1 MFSRQQFKDTC
12 KILAIYSSNWVTP
25 MQVLSRL
32 RDLKKTKEIKILSD
46 VFESMPGFATCIIQD
61 FIGEMRLKVIVD

>member
-12 KILAIYSSNWVTP
+12 KVLAIYTANMVTP

-32 RDLKKTKEIKILSD
+32 RDLKRMKEIKILSD
-46 VFESMPGFATCIIQD
+46 AFETMPGFATCVIQD
-61 FIGEMRLKVIVD
+61 FIGEMRGKILIE